1 MAGRKMMQREVTS
14 TTVRLATISVVE
26 GKPEMVHL
34 PEEVF
39 VGNVSMEHAQRLLNK
54 KYGSPVTILELETDT
69 QVYEMAVEDFIKH
82 AQLKEEK
89 LEVVEG

>member
-1 MAGRKMMQREVTS
+1 MVRRKMMQREVTS
-14 TTVRLATISVVE
+14 TTVRLAKIDVVNGE
-26 GKPEMVHL
+26 PKMVHL

-82 AQLKEEK
+82 ATLRQESVTE
-89 LEVVEG
+89 